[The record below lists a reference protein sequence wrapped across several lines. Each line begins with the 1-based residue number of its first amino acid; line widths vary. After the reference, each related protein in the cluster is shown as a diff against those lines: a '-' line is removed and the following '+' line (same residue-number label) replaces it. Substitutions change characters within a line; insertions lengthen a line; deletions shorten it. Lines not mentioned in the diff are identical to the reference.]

1 MNFCCGN
8 QGKPGD
14 LIQIWKKSRNF
25 VNVTLLTVISIGQL
39 DTSLELDCM
48 TLKISE
54 NFPYLFRLIMEISG
68 NCICRIPC
76 LPVIAFLHC
85 RSTEKKKLMT
95 EASKRNKQLF
105 DDISVTER
113 NLRTAKYS
121 SSENRLDLLR
131 DHYFEYVKSKYPEF
145 LKNIEAEKEMS
156 CSFSD

>member
-1 MNFCCGN
+1 MADNSSRSNDVLHHLSRLSDQHEIVLMKRQAIIQMQKYQGVGN
-8 QGKPGD
+8 
-14 LIQIWKKSRNF
+14 KS
-25 VNVTLLTVISIGQL
+25 
-39 DTSLELDCM
+39 
-48 TLKISE
+48 
-54 NFPYLFRLIMEISG
+54 
-68 NCICRIPC
+68 
-76 LPVIAFLHC
+76 

-145 LKNIEAEKEMS
+145 LKNIETEKEMS